1 MEATSDQTML
11 FKFIVKFVMLCQ
23 IPRQVGRGQ
32 ADFELKKLKL
42 EKCLFKTLF
51 SLKDLKIFMRKLH
64 LSEYF
69 KLKRN
74 KNCSFI

>member
-1 MEATSDQTML
+1 MEATNDQRML
-11 FKFIVKFVMLCQ
+11 LKFIVKFAMLCQ
-23 IPRQVGRGQ
+23 IPRQVGGQ
-32 ADFELKKLKL
+32 AAFQLKKLKL
-42 EKCLFKTLF
+42 KKCLFKTLF

>member
-23 IPRQVGRGQ
+23 IPRRVGGQ
-32 ADFELKKLKL
+32 AAFELKKLKL
-42 EKCLFKTLF
+42 KKCLFKTLF
-51 SLKDLKIFMRKLH
+51 SRKDLKIFMRKLH
-64 LSEYF
+64 LSEYCGV
-69 KLKRN
+69 KRN